1 CLSLSLSPL
10 PSSSLWK
17 EQTLAGKPA
26 GFFVSTRTQG
36 GGQETIAWTAITQL
50 VHHGMLI
57 VPIVYTFGAGM
68 FKMDSIHGGSCV
80 RWPSI
85 IRDIPLS
92 HPSKAQAL
100 SLSQV
105 LRYYLPLTG
114 RLTWSPQDTKPCVTV
129 SKHDTVSLTV
139 AETDAD
145 FSFLSGDGLR
155 LATDH
160 RPLVP
165 ELKIFDDSATL
176 LSVQVTLFPKQG
188 FCMGIASHHSV
199 NDGAT
204 SEMFIKSWDHICRLQ
219 QHTINVPSGLES
231 KMVEFVSSGDKFKT
245 LKPTPSELSPDV
257 VRTTVELTWEN
268 LEKLRE
274 RLTTTSRLVTFTDRH
289 LHTRPRTLAETRS
302 SFIRKGAAKA
312 ATNHRTCTKKTE
324 TTNTT
329 LSQSGQ
335 EAALDQAPETRR
347 PSTRRH
353 RAEQPWLTNPTN
365 RLLARAAVTEN
376 PQRIYPVRNRWQLQT
391 SPREKVLC
399 PRVCLRVDL
408 CGESAWRLPEQKQ
421 YVLGIQQTLGLGW
434 FQYEARA
441 FLKDDGFVKAVEIL
455 SDSVKGL
462 ASQGIESLFED
473 YVEGTKKIKPGE
485 QFGSVAGS
493 TRLGINGTDFGS
505 FSMLGRRDGQVV
517 VWRLECA

>member
-1 CLSLSLSPL
+1 MALNVIEKVQVSPATR
-10 PSSSLWK
+10 SSDDSVNSFTVKGADARREACWVLREYEDSERW
-17 EQTLAGKPA
+17 
-26 GFFVSTRTQG
+26 TRD
-36 GGQETIAWTAITQL
+36 
-50 VHHGMLI
+50 HC
-57 VPIVYTFGAGM
+57 
-68 FKMDSIHGGSCV
+68 MDSNHTAGASRDANRPHSLHVWSRNVQNGLDPWRLVCSLVMAQEKLGRQSWLLLNIKETT
-80 RWPSI
+80 WLQLPSI

-92 HPSKAQAL
+92 HTSKAQAL

-155 LATDH
+155 PATDH

-257 VRTTVELTWEN
+257 VHPAR
-268 LEKLRE
+268 
-274 RLTTTSRLVTFTDRH
+274 
-289 LHTRPRTLAETRS
+289 
-302 SFIRKGAAKA
+302 A
-312 ATNHRTCTKKTE
+312 ATE
-324 TTNTT
+324 
-329 LSQSGQ
+329 QSN
-335 EAALDQAPETRR
+335 L
-347 PSTRRH
+347 
-353 RAEQPWLTNPTN
+353 WLTNPTN

-421 YVLGIQQTLGLGW
+421 YVLGW

-485 QFGSVAGS
+485 QFGSVAGL
-493 TRLGINGTDFGS
+493 TRLGINGTDFGWGRPVKTEFVSIDRSGS

>member
-1 CLSLSLSPL
+1 M
-10 PSSSLWK
+10 
-17 EQTLAGKPA
+17 
-26 GFFVSTRTQG
+26 GFSGIAVEGADARREACWVLREYKDSGRWTRD
-36 GGQETIAWTAITQL
+36 
-50 VHHGMLI
+50 HC
-57 VPIVYTFGAGM
+57 
-68 FKMDSIHGGSCV
+68 MDSNHTAGASRDANRPHSLHVWSRNVQNGLDPWRLVCSLVMAQEKLGRQSWLLLNIKETTWLQLSRDLHNPEKKYK
-80 RWPSI
+80 RQPWPSI

-274 RLTTTSRLVTFTDRH
+274 RVK
-289 LHTRPRTLAETRS
+289 
-302 SFIRKGAAKA
+302 I
-312 ATNHRTCTKKTE
+312 
-324 TTNTT
+324 
-329 LSQSGQ
+329 
-335 EAALDQAPETRR
+335 
-347 PSTRRH
+347 
-353 RAEQPWLTNPTN
+353 
-365 RLLARAAVTEN
+365 
-376 PQRIYPVRNRWQLQT
+376 
-391 SPREKVLC
+391 
-399 PRVCLRVDL
+399 
-408 CGESAWRLPEQKQ
+408 ESARSRPLELHSTFFFFFFYHMETFLQFSVVFKS
-421 YVLGIQQTLGLGW
+421 
-434 FQYEARA
+434 RA
-441 FLKDDGFVKAVEIL
+441 SRCVDG
-455 SDSVKGL
+455 
-462 ASQGIESLFED
+462 
-473 YVEGTKKIKPGE
+473 
-485 QFGSVAGS
+485 
-493 TRLGINGTDFGS
+493 RS
-505 FSMLGRRDGQVV
+505 FAF
-517 VWRLECA
+517 CIC

>member
-1 CLSLSLSPL
+1 MALNVIEKVQVSP
-10 PSSSLWK
+10 
-17 EQTLAGKPA
+17 A
-26 GFFVSTRTQG
+26 TR
-36 GGQETIAWTAITQL
+36 
-50 VHHGMLI
+50 
-57 VPIVYTFGAGM
+57 
-68 FKMDSIHGGSCV
+68 S
-80 RWPSI
+80 PSI

-92 HPSKAQAL
+92 HTSKAQAL

-155 LATDH
+155 PATDH

-188 FCMGIASHHSV
+188 FCMGIASHHSFPLLPE
-199 NDGAT
+199 NLSPNFDRT
-204 SEMFIKSWDHICRLQ
+204 SA
-219 QHTINVPSGLES
+219 INVPSGLES

-268 LEKLRE
+268 LEKLPE
-274 RLTTTSRLVTFTDRH
+274 RVK
-289 LHTRPRTLAETRS
+289 
-302 SFIRKGAAKA
+302 I
-312 ATNHRTCTKKTE
+312 
-324 TTNTT
+324 
-329 LSQSGQ
+329 
-335 EAALDQAPETRR
+335 
-347 PSTRRH
+347 
-353 RAEQPWLTNPTN
+353 
-365 RLLARAAVTEN
+365 
-376 PQRIYPVRNRWQLQT
+376 
-391 SPREKVLC
+391 
-399 PRVCLRVDL
+399 
-408 CGESAWRLPEQKQ
+408 ESARSRPLELHSTFFFFFFLIKMSFVLAYAYVWTCAVKARGGYPNRNNPPLPAT
-421 YVLGIQQTLGLGW
+421 YFGSCVFPIGW

-485 QFGSVAGS
+485 QFGSVAGL
-493 TRLGINGTDFGS
+493 TRLGINGTDFGW
-505 FSMLGRRDGQVV
+505 GRPVKTEFVSIDRSGGVEIGMCLTKSEMNTFLSLFKDG
-517 VWRLECA
+517 LSN